1 MPFKQLKS
9 FDFLTEEE
17 KTMLHQEA
25 DKLFARDR
33 KTIAVTLIYK
43 PRTNGGDG
51 LDAAVKETEVKLGQW
66 NMNKKKGKR
75 GNEKKMSRMYVLNGK
90 HKEVVDENKLE
101 EDVEIQIWASRK
113 TLDQKVCL
121 ALFVPEKD
129 QEDILMIENV

>member
-1 MPFKQLKS
+1 MPFKQIKS

-25 DKLFARDR
+25 DKLYARDW

-43 PRTNGGDG
+43 PRTYGGDG
-51 LDAAVKETEVKLGQW
+51 LDDAVKETEMKLGQW
-66 NMNKKKGKR
+66 NMNKKGKS
-75 GNEKKMSRMYVLNGK
+75 GKEKKISRMYVLNGK
-90 HKEVVDENKLE
+90 HKEVVEENMLD

-113 TLDQKVCL
+113 TIDQKVCL

-129 QEDILMIENV
+129 QEDTHD